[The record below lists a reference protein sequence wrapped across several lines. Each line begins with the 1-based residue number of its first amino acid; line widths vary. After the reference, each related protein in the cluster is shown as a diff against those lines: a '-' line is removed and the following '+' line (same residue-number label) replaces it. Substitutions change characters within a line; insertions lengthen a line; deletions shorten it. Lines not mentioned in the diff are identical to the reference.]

1 MTTASAPVVPEPDLT
16 PPRVW
21 VLLGKG
27 VGGNR
32 QMRTLAEA
40 LGWPFEEK
48 QLAFNALERMPTLL
62 LGASVRTVDRR
73 RSTPLAPPW
82 PDLVIAASRRSAPVA
97 LWIRRQSSGRARL
110 VHLLHAQAPL
120 HWFDLLVTLPQYRLP
135 RAPNVMHAVAPLV
148 RLDAAAL
155 AAAGATWAPRL
166 AALPRPRSA
175 LLVGGDSSSYAFD
188 ATTAARLAR
197 AASAHAQR
205 TGGSLLVSTS
215 ARTSAA
221 AAAALAANFECPA
234 HIYRWR
240 RDDSENPYLAYLAL
254 GDDFIV
260 TVDSASLLAEA
271 CAAGRPVFLFDW
283 PPRPRRGLAFRG
295 ALAWWSAAAE
305 AARQAHAGSQRAP
318 GVVLRL
324 WDRLVY
330 LGLVK
335 PPRDFDAYHRE
346 LLARGLVTRL
356 GETPRASSAGAF
368 DDLERAV
375 DRIRRRFRSEPLP
388 AAASSP
394 HS

>member
-1 MTTASAPVVPEPDLT
+1 MTTAPAAVDSPRDVA
-16 PPRVW
+16 PRVW
-21 VLLGKG
+21 LLLGKG

-48 QLAFNALERMPTLL
+48 QLAFNALQRMPTML

-73 RSTPLAPPW
+73 RSTPLSPPW

-97 LWIRRQSSGRARL
+97 LWIRRQSGGRTRL

-135 RAPNVMHAVAPLV
+135 RLPNVMHAAAPLL
-148 RLDAAAL
+148 RLDAAVL

-166 AALPRPRSA
+166 AALPQPRTA

-197 AASAHAQR
+197 TASAHAQR

-221 AAAALAANFECPA
+221 ATAALAANFACPA
-234 HIYRWR
+234 NVYRWR
-240 RDDSENPYLAYLAL
+240 RDDPENPYLAYLAL

-271 CAAGRPVFLFDW
+271 CAVGRPVFLFDW
-283 PPRPRRGLAFRG
+283 PPRPRRALAFRG

-305 AARQAHAGSQRAP
+305 ARRQAHAVSQRAP
-318 GVVLRL
+318 GVILRL

-330 LGLVK
+330 LGLLK
-335 PPRDFDAYHRE
+335 PPRDFDAYHCGM
-346 LLARGLVTRL
+346 LAGGLVTRL
-356 GETPRASSAGAF
+356 GETPCASPAGAF

-375 DRIRRRFRSEPLP
+375 DRIRRLFRSESSP